1 MKWAHPDGIERAQI
15 LFRARY
21 DADLDGT
28 YVDEPWIVLYAL
40 NTPAV
45 PGGTRDEAVRVT
57 EVTRTSVTIEVDVQL
72 ALESMRLVYVEM
84 GVL

>member
-1 MKWAHPDGIERAQI
+1 
-15 LFRARY
+15 
-21 DADLDGT
+21 
-28 YVDEPWIVLYAL
+28 
-40 NTPAV
+40 V